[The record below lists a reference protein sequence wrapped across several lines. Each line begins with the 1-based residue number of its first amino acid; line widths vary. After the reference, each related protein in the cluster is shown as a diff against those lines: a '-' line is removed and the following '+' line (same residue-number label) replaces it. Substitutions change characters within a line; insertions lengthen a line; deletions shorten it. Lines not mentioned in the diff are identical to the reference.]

1 MSPGYCCFESVL
13 CGSHNY
19 LMPIHKKILKR
30 YEKGDF
36 KQISQGAIT
45 IIIVL
50 VIVAG
55 RTFELGSTFSSFISC
70 PPLTFVP
77 IARGER

>member
-1 MSPGYCCFESVL
+1 M
-13 CGSHNY
+13 
-19 LMPIHKKILKR
+19 IQKR

-36 KQISQGAIT
+36 KQISQGPIT

-55 RTFELGSTFSSFISC
+55 RTFELDWLNFFKFY
-70 PPLTFVP
+70 FVS
-77 IARGER
+77 ILDICSNRAGRKMNSL

>member
-1 MSPGYCCFESVL
+1 
-13 CGSHNY
+13 
-19 LMPIHKKILKR
+19 MPIHKMIQKR

-55 RTFELGSTFSSFISC
+55 RTYKLGTTFSSFISC
-70 PPLTFVP
+70 PSLTSVP
-77 IARGER
+77 IAWEHGER